1 MSSTRSEPP
10 LHIEPRGSRQLAL
23 ALLLL
28 HGAAM
33 VAVINLV
40 IPAWGLAALA
50 GSVIVSLYY
59 TINTHVLGRGQGSVC
74 ALVWDTDG
82 EWTVTS
88 CAGQQWAAR
97 LLPGSYIHPRLMVLN
112 FALESRG
119 HRSVV
124 LLSDSLDRNT
134 FRRLLV
140 RLRLERL
147 KDKED

>member
-10 LHIEPRGSRQLAL
+10 LHIEPRSSRQLAV

-33 VAVINLV
+33 VAVVNLV
-40 IPAWGLAALA
+40 MPIWGLAALA

-59 TINTHVLGRGQGSVC
+59 TINTHVLGRGQSSVC
-74 ALVWDTDG
+74 ALLWDAEGD
-82 EWTVTS
+82 WTVTS
-88 CAGQQWAAR
+88 CRGQQWAAR
-97 LLPGSYIHPRLMVLN
+97 LMPGSYVHPRLMVLN
-112 FALESRG
+112 FALEGSG

-147 KDKED
+147 KDRDD